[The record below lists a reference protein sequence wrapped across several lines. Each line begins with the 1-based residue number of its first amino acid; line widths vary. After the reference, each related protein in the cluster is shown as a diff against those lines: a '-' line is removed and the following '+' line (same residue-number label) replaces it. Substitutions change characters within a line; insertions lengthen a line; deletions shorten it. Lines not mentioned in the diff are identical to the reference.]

1 MLVYKHA
8 KVVKSKVTLD
18 NFVIIGTSS
27 RGENYLLTLE
37 AIWIKE
43 LNPAINT
50 REEYKTRELS
60 IRLLSGLLI
69 SKQFF

>member
-8 KVVKSKVTLD
+8 KVVKLKVTLD

-43 LNPAINT
+43 LNKAINT

-60 IRLLSGLLI
+60 IRL
-69 SKQFF
+69 